1 MKEYIK
7 RFLETNQLNTEMAI
21 AFLTYYGDEIAKAK
35 FPMEFLEQVGNMIDW
50 SYVVGRIALKENL
63 IIYKIFNQN
72 GQIIKQYLQE

>member
-21 AFLTYYGDEIAKAK
+21 AFLTYYGDEIVKAK
-35 FPMEFLEQVGNMIDW
+35 FPMEFLGQVGNMIDW

-63 IIYKIFNQN
+63 IIYKIYNQN

>member
-35 FPMEFLEQVGNMIDW
+35 FPMEFLGQVGNMIDW

-63 IIYKIFNQN
+63 IIYKIYNKN
-72 GQIIKQYLQE
+72 GQLIKQYLQE